1 MSKVLHFILM
11 KGLCSY
17 YVLVKFRKEVIKRQ
31 DIVKSNCHVP
41 KKCGEWIS
49 IANNQ
54 LCCCLHTH
62 TFIGLEKIKPKPRR
76 WRLRIPTILSKLNYQ
91 SWWTLSFQIRGRSRT
106 VGRPCSDVIW
116 TSWYL
121 IYCQRGR
128 VNGRC
133 KKLSLKC
140 HWSSFNNCCFVM
152 KCNEKLH
159 TSPCNA
165 HFSLHYYFQW

>member
-1 MSKVLHFILM
+1 M
-11 KGLCSY
+11 C
-17 YVLVKFRKEVIKRQ
+17 Q
-31 DIVKSNCHVP
+31 
-41 KKCGEWIS
+41 KKCEQWIS

-54 LCCCLHTH
+54 LCCLHTH
-62 TFIGLEKIKPKPRR
+62 TFIGLEKIKPKPR
-76 WRLRIPTILSKLNYQ
+76 WWYLRIPYSDLNLNSPISKVKSGQLGSIVIFYIRHISILSKLNYQ

-128 VNGRC
+128 DNSRC

-159 TSPCNA
+159 ISECNA
-165 HFSLHYYFQW
+165 HFSLHYYFFQW